1 MIETLKNFLELP
13 FINNTLKYALMIVL
27 TVGAAL
33 ILQKVA
39 RYSVEKSY
47 RRARPKDPGVET
59 IIKNIT
65 LAIRWAIW
73 GVGAIFILDNLG
85 LNISTL
91 VAGFG
96 IGGIAVAMASQAV
109 LGDLFSSLSIFIDK
123 PFEIGDSIAV
133 DNLNGTVENI
143 GLKTTRVRS
152 VSGEQLIFSNS
163 DLTKSRI
170 KNFKRMEV
178 RRIAFK
184 LGVAYQT
191 SLEKLTLVPDLIK
204 NIFSKM
210 DGVTLDRVH
219 FESFGDFALH
229 YEIVYFVLSSD
240 YNVYM
245 DKQQQINFLV
255 KELFERERIEFA
267 YPTQTLFVNK
277 LD

>member
-184 LGVAYQT
+184 LGVAHQT
-191 SLEKLTLVPDLIK
+191 SLEKLKHVPDLIK